1 MYIEIKIYMCK
12 KNMYKYTYI
21 HYHMRIF
28 PNQLLSSKNSYSSMK
43 QNTTFSQSASGHA
56 ESPFFATIEYPH
68 TISNFHIHLL
78 QGREGRVWFEGFD
91 TNLGSRQTPRQMD
104 TTNIYIY

>member
-1 MYIEIKIYMCK
+1 
-12 KNMYKYTYI
+12 
-21 HYHMRIF
+21 
-28 PNQLLSSKNSYSSMK
+28 MK

-104 TTNIYIY
+104 TTNIYIYIYILIYVWVFQKNSGTPKAPKGMVYNGKPY